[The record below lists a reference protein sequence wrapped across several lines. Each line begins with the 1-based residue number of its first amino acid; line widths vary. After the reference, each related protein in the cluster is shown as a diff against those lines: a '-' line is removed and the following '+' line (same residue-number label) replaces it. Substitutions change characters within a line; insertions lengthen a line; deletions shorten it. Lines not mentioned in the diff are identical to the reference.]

1 MRLLRQPYRN
11 ARNGLLSLA
20 LGVSLLPLPAAAA
33 PWGGSRSGLPWASG
47 SNSGMDGLESLRG
60 RRLDVRTMFFGIGS
74 WGSLAGS
81 SAAIGR
87 TMVKGGRLA
96 IALGMLPRTHAGQ
109 HERCAAGDFDGEIRA
124 VANGIVRRGGHDA
137 IVRLGWEAN
146 RTRGYPWAVTG
157 DGSAYKGCFRRW
169 VSILRS
175 IPGQDFTIDWN
186 MAQAGT
192 FPHHV
197 DQMYPGDDV
206 VDVIGVQQYDRC
218 PPVTTDAQWE
228 RTYWERKST
237 GSPVGLGPWL
247 EYARSKGK
255 RLSVPEWGVGGP
267 RNVCGTPGFD
277 NPFFIRKMYDFFRTN
292 AANIA
297 YEAYFNGDDG
307 SGNDENGSHRLTP
320 NHHNPKSAA
329 VYKALWSSGVP
340 GEPPSPPAP
349 PPAPAGHL
357 SILSAYYYGLSAM
370 CDARQATAASCDGRS
385 SCTVHVSDGLCG
397 DPEPTVLKRLGISY
411 ACRSAEQ
418 SQDVPEG
425 TVLTLRCP

>member
-1 MRLLRQPYRN
+1 L
-11 ARNGLLSLA
+11 GISLLSM
-20 LGVSLLPLPAAAA
+20 PAAAA
-33 PWGGSRSGLPWASG
+33 TWGGSRSGLPWASG

-60 RRLDVRTMFFGIGS
+60 RRLDVRTMFFGIDS
-74 WGSLAGS
+74 WQSLAGS

-87 TMVKGGRLA
+87 TMAKGGRLA
-96 IALGMLPRTHAGQ
+96 IALGMLPRSHAGQ
-109 HERCAAGDFDGEIRA
+109 HERCAAGDFDDEIRT

-146 RTRGYPWAVTG
+146 RVRGYPWAVTG
-157 DGSAYKGCFRRW
+157 DGSAYVECFRRW

-175 IPGQDFTIDWN
+175 VPGQAFTIDWN

-192 FPHHV
+192 FPYHI
-197 DQMYPGDDV
+197 DRMYPGNDV

-218 PPVTTDAQWE
+218 PPVTDDTQWE

-277 NPFFIRKMYDFFRTN
+277 NPFFIRKMHDFFRTN
-292 AANIA
+292 AASIA

-307 SGNDENGSHRLTP
+307 RGSDENGSHRLTP
-320 NHHNPKSAA
+320 THHNPRSAA
-329 VYKALWSSGVP
+329 AYRTLWSAGAP
-340 GEPPSPPAP
+340 NEPPPEEP
-349 PPAPAGHL
+349 PPAATL
-357 SILSAYYYGLSAM
+357 SILNANYYGLSAM
-370 CDARQATAASCDGRS
+370 CDARGAVAGLCDGRS
-385 SCTVHVSDGLCG
+385 SCTITVADSLCG
-397 DPEPTVLKRLGISY
+397 DPEPMVVKRFEVVY
-411 ACRSAEQ
+411 ACRPGEQ
-418 SQDVPEG
+418 NWQDVAEG
-425 TVLTLRCP
+425 TVLRLRCP